1 MVEITLLDR
10 ENKCRPSI
18 LFYHYEECG
27 EQAYTKS
34 KGEPKYL
41 LLARVKYIFSRAE
54 MLKFG
59 KLLIS

>member
-1 MVEITLLDR
+1 MRIRVDAAVYFIT
-10 ENKCRPSI
+10 I
-18 LFYHYEECG
+18 LAAFYHYEECG